1 MSTSIVA
8 GSLAALAQRQNVGV
22 ACLFADATHVVVV
35 DVSGSMANADS
46 RGGRRRIDVA
56 REELA
61 KLQAQHPGRLAIIG
75 FSERARFLPGG
86 VVPEAETN
94 TDLAGALGYARRV
107 DGTGL
112 ALVVI
117 TDGQPDDATAALA
130 EAQRFT
136 CRIDVVFVGDEA
148 DAGAQLFC
156 KLLARSGRG
165 TASQAFRV
173 GGMAEAVTPLLSA
186 GASR

>member
-22 ACLFADATHVVVV
+22 ARMFADATHAVVV
-35 DVSGSMANADS
+35 DCSYSMENADS

-61 KLQAQHPGRLAIIG
+61 KLQAQHPGKLAIIG
-75 FSERARFLPGG
+75 FSQRARFLPGG
-86 VVPEAETN
+86 VVPEPETN
-94 TDLAGALGYARRV
+94 TDLAGALAYARRV

-117 TDGQPDDATAALA
+117 TDGLPDLPDAALA
-130 EAQRFT
+130 EAHRFS

-148 DAGAQLFC
+148 DAGAQRFC

-173 GGMAEAVTPLLSA
+173 GGMADAVTPLLTA
-186 GASR
+186 GTGA